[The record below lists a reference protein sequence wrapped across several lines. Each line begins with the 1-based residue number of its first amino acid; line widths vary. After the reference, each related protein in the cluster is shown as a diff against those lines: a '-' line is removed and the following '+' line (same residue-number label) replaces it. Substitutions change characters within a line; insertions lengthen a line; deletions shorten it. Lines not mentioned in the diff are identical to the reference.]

1 ASPQAAGQKPSVL
14 AQFTERE
21 PVLSVA
27 ISEDGRWVGAASGN
41 QGRTTRIYEVD
52 VKRVWTG
59 APGAVK
65 LIAIGSG
72 LVATAEEAGIARVM
86 QWANGKD
93 TLSRFPAGN
102 PVVGL
107 RIVEQGRYL
116 MVASSRRTLDGKYA
130 LVAFRQPLRTEDL
143 IADACSRVTR
153 NLT

>member
-1 ASPQAAGQKPSVL
+1 ISADGRRVATMDISHSVRVWDGTNEIARIDDPFNHDLALSGDGRRLVVGRGELDAGAVTIFDLPEIASPQAAGQKPSVL

-52 VKRVWTG
+52 VKRMWTG

-72 LVATAEEAGIARVM
+72 LVATADEAGIARVM
-86 QWANGKD
+86 Q
-93 TLSRFPAGN
+93 
-102 PVVGL
+102 
-107 RIVEQGRYL
+107 
-116 MVASSRRTLDGKYA
+116 
-130 LVAFRQPLRTEDL
+130 
-143 IADACSRVTR
+143 
-153 NLT
+153 